1 MINLLISL
9 INLLIKPEP
18 QKIEIDFGSKPIA
31 TTTAMSQSLD
41 VIIAERIQSR
51 LLERDAL
58 IDFFETRW
66 YVITDDDGND
76 DDVDFFTYYT
86 THYGSEHDDNADKFI
101 DDYRNDLWD
110 ELIYDD
116 KKNVFYSDEE
126 INEISA
132 VNTIKLFKAAVALIN
147 DDDQDGL
154 NDCVEAYIEENWLL
168 LTTWYIRAMV
178 NKLIDDNYL
187 VISQIVYTYINDLQE
202 AIQIKKINETSKH
215 IAIQK
220 IKRNQV
226 FNCGLGLKLSMRNCG
241 IELST

>member
-1 MINLLISL
+1 LALS
-9 INLLIKPEP
+9 
-18 QKIEIDFGSKPIA
+18 QSQY
-31 TTTAMSQSLD
+31 TTAMSQSLD

-86 THYGSEHDDNADKFI
+86 NHYGMEVDDNAHRFI
-101 DDYRNDLWD
+101 DDHRNDLWD
-110 ELIYDD
+110 ELVYDD

-126 INEISA
+126 IDEISA
-132 VNTIKLFKAAVALIN
+132 VDTIKLFKAAVALIN

-154 NDCVEAYIEENWLL
+154 NDCVEAYNEENWLL

-220 IKRNQV
+220 IKRNQL
-226 FNCGLGLKLSMRNCG
+226 FNCGLGLKLSMRDCG
-241 IELST
+241 IELTT